1 MFGCP
6 VVKGQIYLFTLFS
19 ESRLVKLVYLRNIK
33 LMSLLDLTFSYVTLL
48 NSPAIINK
56 LWLTDLGF
64 LW

>member
-1 MFGCP
+1 M
-6 VVKGQIYLFTLFS
+6 FTLFS